1 MKDDGNIFN
10 RLVDDEAFRS
20 DVLNKLAAK
29 REAGANDPAEAFV
42 DVATELGYEAST
54 EQAATFFLRSVE
66 DGGLSKVTDENL
78 DHVNGGYLFMREK
91 SGLSKDQVIDDK
103 TGKVL
108 AEERFADSGYAIEA
122 ARKYGVSAKSIS
134 WEQLDNLR
142 KYGSINP

>member
-1 MKDDGNIFN
+1 MKSDGNIFD
-10 RLVDDEAFRS
+10 RLVDDEAFRN
-20 DVLNKLAAK
+20 DVLDRLAA
-29 REAGANDPAEAFV
+29 RRDAGADDPEEAFA

-54 EQAATFFLRSVE
+54 EQASIFFSRSIE
-66 DGGLSKVTDENL
+66 GGGLSKVTDESL
-78 DHVNGGYLFMREK
+78 DHVNGGYFFMRER

-134 WEQLDNLR
+134 WEQLDSLR
-142 KYGSINP
+142 KHGSINP